1 MRFDHKKS
9 LLEIH
14 REAEDSPKPMSS
26 TLQGT
31 TMDFRKLPLALGLT
45 LAFACGAA
53 SAQDG
58 GTLQKIKDSGFI
70 QIGGRDSQ
78 IPFSYK
84 LGSDS
89 ASIGF
94 TNDICLKI
102 VDAVKARLGLAKL
115 DVRYTMLNSANRIP
129 LLQNGTVD
137 LVCATT
143 TNTTQR
149 QQQVDFAPSHFVTN
163 ITAAVRKDSGIN
175 TFADLNGKNV
185 ATVTGSTS
193 IQLLRGVRKNGAI
206 EVHEI
211 AGKDTSDGFLLLSSG
226 RADAYVL
233 DDVQLAGMI
242 ASAPNPGDYKI
253 LKESLRQEPYGIMLR
268 KDDPQFKA
276 LVDETVTGLMKS
288 GAIEQLYTKW
298 FMSPIPPRN
307 ANLNFPMTDAVR
319 EIYKNPNNK
328 GV

>member
-1 MRFDHKKS
+1 
-9 LLEIH
+9 
-14 REAEDSPKPMSS
+14 
-26 TLQGT
+26 
-31 TMDFRKLPLALGLT
+31 MDFRKLPLAFGLA
-45 LAFACGAA
+45 LAFACAAA

-58 GTLQKIKDSGFI
+58 GTLQKIKDSGTI
-70 QIGGRDSQ
+70 QIGARDSQ

-84 LGSDS
+84 LGSDGDP
-89 ASIGF
+89 IGF

-102 VDAVKARLGLAKL
+102 VDAVKARLGLAKIE
-115 DVRYTMLNSANRIP
+115 VRYTMLNSTNRIP

-137 LVCATT
+137 LDCATT

-149 QQQVDFAPSHFVTN
+149 QQQVDFAPSHFVAN
-163 ITAAVRKDSGIN
+163 ITAAVRRNSGID
-175 TFADLNGKNV
+175 TLADLNGKNV
-185 ATVTGSTS
+185 ATVSGSTS
-193 IQLLRGVRKNGAI
+193 IQLLRVARKSGAI
-206 EVHEI
+206 EVNEI
-211 AGKDTSDGFLLLSSG
+211 PGKDTSDGFLRLSNG

-242 ASAPNPGDYKI
+242 ASAPNPGEYKI

-288 GAIEQLYTKW
+288 GAIDQLYTKW
-298 FMSPIPPRN
+298 FLSPIPPRN

>member
-1 MRFDHKKS
+1 
-9 LLEIH
+9 
-14 REAEDSPKPMSS
+14 
-26 TLQGT
+26 
-31 TMDFRKLPLALGLT
+31 MDFRKLPLAFGLA
-45 LAFACGAA
+45 LAFACAAA

-58 GTLQKIKDSGFI
+58 GTLQKIKDSGTI
-70 QIGGRDSQ
+70 QIGARDSQ

-84 LGSDS
+84 LGSDGDP
-89 ASIGF
+89 IGF

-102 VDAVKARLGLAKL
+102 VDAVKARLGLAKIE
-115 DVRYTMLNSANRIP
+115 VRYTMLNSTNRIP

-137 LVCATT
+137 LDCATT

-149 QQQVDFAPSHFVTN
+149 QQQVDFAPSHFVAN
-163 ITAAVRKDSGIN
+163 ITAAVRKNSGID
-175 TFADLNGKNV
+175 TLADLNGKNV
-185 ATVTGSTS
+185 ATVSGSTS
-193 IQLLRGVRKNGAI
+193 IQLLRVARKSGAI
-206 EVHEI
+206 EVNEI
-211 AGKDTSDGFLLLSSG
+211 PGKDTSDGFLRLSNG

-242 ASAPNPGDYKI
+242 ASAPNPGEYKI

-276 LVDETVTGLMKS
+276 LVDETVTGLMRS

-298 FMSPIPPRN
+298 FLSPIPPRN

>member
-1 MRFDHKKS
+1 
-9 LLEIH
+9 
-14 REAEDSPKPMSS
+14 
-26 TLQGT
+26 
-31 TMDFRKLPLALGLT
+31 MDFKKLPLALGLA
-45 LAFACGAA
+45 LVFASGAA
-53 SAQDG
+53 VAQYS
-58 GTLQKIKDSGFI
+58 GTLQKIKDSGTI
-70 QIGGRDSQ
+70 QIGARDSQ

-84 LGSDS
+84 LGADGDP
-89 ASIGF
+89 IGF

-102 VDAVKARLGLAKL
+102 VDAVKARLGLAKI
-115 DVRYTMLNSANRIP
+115 DVRYTMLNSTNRIP

-137 LVCATT
+137 LDCATT

-149 QQQVDFAPSHFVTN
+149 QQQVDFAPSHFVAN
-163 ITAAVRKDSGIN
+163 ITAAVRKNSGID

-185 ATVTGSTS
+185 ATVSGSTS
-193 IQLLRGVRKNGAI
+193 IQLLRVARKSGTI
-206 EVHEI
+206 EVNEI
-211 AGKDTSDGFLLLSSG
+211 PGKDTSDGFLRLSNG

-242 ASAPNPGDYKI
+242 ASSTNPGEYKI

-298 FMSPIPPRN
+298 FLSPIPPRN

>member
-1 MRFDHKKS
+1 
-9 LLEIH
+9 
-14 REAEDSPKPMSS
+14 
-26 TLQGT
+26 
-31 TMDFRKLPLALGLT
+31 MDFRKLPLAFGLA
-45 LAFACGAA
+45 LAFACAAA

-58 GTLQKIKDSGFI
+58 GTLQKIKDSGTI
-70 QIGGRDSQ
+70 QIGARDSQ

-84 LGSDS
+84 LGSDGDP
-89 ASIGF
+89 IGF

-102 VDAVKARLGLAKL
+102 VDAVKARLGLAKIE
-115 DVRYTMLNSANRIP
+115 VRYTMLNSTNRIP

-137 LVCATT
+137 LDCATT

-149 QQQVDFAPSHFVTN
+149 QQQVDFAPSHFVAN
-163 ITAAVRKDSGIN
+163 ITAAVRKNSGID
-175 TFADLNGKNV
+175 TLADLNGKNV
-185 ATVTGSTS
+185 ATVSGSTS
-193 IQLLRGVRKNGAI
+193 IQLLRVARKSGAI
-206 EVHEI
+206 EVNEI
-211 AGKDTSDGFLLLSSG
+211 PGKDTSDGFLRLSNG

-242 ASAPNPGDYKI
+242 ASAPNPGEYKI

-288 GAIEQLYTKW
+288 GAIDQLYTKW
-298 FMSPIPPRN
+298 FLSPIPPKN

>member
-1 MRFDHKKS
+1 
-9 LLEIH
+9 
-14 REAEDSPKPMSS
+14 
-26 TLQGT
+26 
-31 TMDFRKLPLALGLT
+31 MDFKKLPLALGLA
-45 LAFACGAA
+45 LVFASSAA
-53 SAQDG
+53 VAQYS
-58 GTLQKIKDSGFI
+58 GTLQKIKDSGTI
-70 QIGGRDSQ
+70 QIGARDSQ

-84 LGSDS
+84 LGADGDP
-89 ASIGF
+89 IGF

-102 VDAVKARLGLAKL
+102 VDAVKARLGLAKI
-115 DVRYTMLNSANRIP
+115 DVRYTMLNSTNRIP

-137 LVCATT
+137 LDCATT

-149 QQQVDFAPSHFVTN
+149 QQQVDFAPSHFVAN
-163 ITAAVRKDSGIN
+163 ITAAVRKNSGID

-185 ATVTGSTS
+185 ATVSGSTS
-193 IQLLRGVRKNGAI
+193 IQLLRVARKSGTI
-206 EVHEI
+206 EVNEI
-211 AGKDTSDGFLLLSSG
+211 PGKDTSDGFLRLSNG

-242 ASAPNPGDYKI
+242 ASSTNPGEYKI

-298 FMSPIPPRN
+298 FLSPIPPRN

>member
-1 MRFDHKKS
+1 
-9 LLEIH
+9 
-14 REAEDSPKPMSS
+14 
-26 TLQGT
+26 
-31 TMDFRKLPLALGLT
+31 MDFRKLPLAFGLA
-45 LAFACGAA
+45 LAFACAAA

-58 GTLQKIKDSGFI
+58 GTLQKIKDSGTI
-70 QIGGRDSQ
+70 QIGARDSQ

-84 LGSDS
+84 LGSDGDP
-89 ASIGF
+89 IGF

-102 VDAVKARLGLAKL
+102 VDAVKARLGLAKIE
-115 DVRYTMLNSANRIP
+115 VRYTMLNSTNRIP

-137 LVCATT
+137 LDCATT

-149 QQQVDFAPSHFVTN
+149 QQQVDFAPSHFVAN
-163 ITAAVRKDSGIN
+163 ITAAVRRNSGID
-175 TFADLNGKNV
+175 TLADLNGKNV
-185 ATVTGSTS
+185 ATVSGSTS
-193 IQLLRGVRKNGAI
+193 IQLLRVARKSGAI
-206 EVHEI
+206 EVNEI
-211 AGKDTSDGFLLLSSG
+211 PGKDTSDGFLRLSNG

-242 ASAPNPGDYKI
+242 ASAPNPGEYKI

-298 FMSPIPPRN
+298 FLSPIPPRN

>member
-137 LVCATT
+137 LDCATT

>member
-1 MRFDHKKS
+1 
-9 LLEIH
+9 
-14 REAEDSPKPMSS
+14 
-26 TLQGT
+26 
-31 TMDFRKLPLALGLT
+31 MDLRKLPLALGLT

-53 SAQDG
+53 SAQEG
-58 GTLQKIKDSGFI
+58 GTLQKVKDSGII

-102 VDAVKARLGLAKL
+102 VDAVKAKLGLAKL

-137 LVCATT
+137 LDCATT

-242 ASAPNPGDYKI
+242 ASSTNPGDYKI

-298 FMSPIPPRN
+298 FMSPIPPKN